1 MERMGGEQCFPFP
14 GIGPDAESNPAT
26 LRIKYGINPGIS
38 GIYPIPAAESKV
50 GYIPP
55 FWHATVARP
64 CVLVRAESMPK
75 AAKHGLGK
83 SLLDELVQRTLDGSV
98 QALPRGG
105 PCPPGGHCA
114 ALDGPTRLRSPS
126 TRSPRSGAPRAPRGA
141 TSRRCGGRPAS
152 RAGRQPERRRC
163 GGRGRGRGRQP
174 RGRRLLRALRA
185 GANWPPPNSH
195 PSTHGRDAP
204 GDAIDRGH
212 MERKNTVHSRV
223 RICLIYKSLFL
234 CA

>member
-1 MERMGGEQCFPFP
+1 M
-14 GIGPDAESNPAT
+14 ESNPAP

-83 SLLDELVQRTLDGSV
+83 SLLDELVQRTLDVSGSA
-98 QALPRGG
+98 QRPSPEGG

-141 TSRRCGGRPAS
+141 TSRRCGGRSAS
-152 RAGRQPERRRC
+152 RAGRQPERRRWPAASSRAS
-163 GGRGRGRGRQP
+163 GGSQLAPSQQSSQHTREGRPWGRHR
-174 RGRRLLRALRA
+174 
-185 GANWPPPNSH
+185 
-195 PSTHGRDAP
+195 
-204 GDAIDRGH
+204 
-212 MERKNTVHSRV
+212 
-223 RICLIYKSLFL
+223 
-234 CA
+234 

>member
-1 MERMGGEQCFPFP
+1 MRRHAAEP
-14 GIGPDAESNPAT
+14 GATVPPRAGPQYVFLFSRDWSRCGIKSCTT
-26 LRIKYGINPGIS
+26 LRINKYGINPGIS

-55 FWHATVARP
+55 FWHATVWLDRASWFAPNP
-64 CVLVRAESMPK
+64 CRRSRQTRIGQVAPRRVSAAHLGWVRA
-75 AAKHGLGK
+75 AAL
-83 SLLDELVQRTLDGSV
+83 
-98 QALPRGG
+98 LPRGG

-126 TRSPRSGAPRAPRGA
+126 TRSPRSGARG
-141 TSRRCGGRPAS
+141 SD
-152 RAGRQPERRRC
+152 
-163 GGRGRGRGRQP
+163 
-174 RGRRLLRALRA
+174 
-185 GANWPPPNSH
+185 PNSH

-212 MERKNTVHSRV
+212 MEIKNTVQSRV
-223 RICLIYKSLFL
+223 RICLIYTSLFL

>member
-1 MERMGGEQCFPFP
+1 MFSFSRDRSRC
-14 GIGPDAESNPAT
+14 GIKSCNPKNQIWDKSRNQWYLSHSGCGIKSGIHTTFLARNCGSTVRLGSRRIHAESRQT
-26 LRIKYGINPGIS
+26 RIGQVAPRRVS
-38 GIYPIPAAESKV
+38 AAHL
-50 GYIPP
+50 G
-55 FWHATVARP
+55 W
-64 CVLVRAESMPK
+64 VRA
-75 AAKHGLGK
+75 A
-83 SLLDELVQRTLDGSV
+83 
-98 QALPRGG
+98 ALPRGG

-212 MERKNTVHSRV
+212 MEMKSTVQSRV

>member
-1 MERMGGEQCFPFP
+1 M
-14 GIGPDAESNPAT
+14 ESNPAT

-50 GYIPP
+50 GYIPT

-83 SLLDELVQRTLDGSV
+83 SLLDEFVQRTLDGSV
-98 QALPRGG
+98 QRPSPEADRA
-105 PCPPGGHCA
+105 PPVGHCA

-163 GGRGRGRGRQP
+163 GGSTT
-174 RGRRLLRALRA
+174 LRPAASSRASRA
-185 GANWPPPNSH
+185 GANWPPPYSH
-195 PSTHGRDAP
+195 PSTHRRGAP

-212 MERKNTVHSRV
+212 MEIKKSVQSRV